1 MPGMAYFASSVS
13 VEESL
18 DKVVEYTN
26 DNDHLHALVSAIEG
40 RTTMGEVA
48 EWRRVGDRLRH
59 RIEWKADAYH
69 GWLEVN
75 REGQVASISVGVH
88 TGEGDGTDARID
100 AALLALKNGIEAE
113 DAADIRKAGASKSL
127 VVETV
132 LKGLIRSIPAPQR
145 SAMAPY
151 LKEAHRLD
159 AAPALEERRADV
171 CVSWARD
178 AATQGRSGVGRAAAA
193 TAADIGHLGGE
204 VDAGL
209 VEGERVVADD
219 LAKVERFDPQ
229 QIGEGELPPGFHA
242 QLNHVFEALREA
254 HRIAAHHGWDAVPW
268 PGLLEQLFAVDANS

>member
-1 MPGMAYFASSVS
+1 MAYFASSVS
-13 VEESL
+13 IEESL
-18 DKVVEYTN
+18 DKVVAYTD
-26 DNDHLHALVSAIEG
+26 DNDHLHTFVSAIEG
-40 RTTMGEVA
+40 RPTVGEVA
-48 EWRRVGDRLRH
+48 EWYRIGDRLRH
-59 RIEWKADAYH
+59 RVEWKADAYR
-69 GWLEVN
+69 GWLEVS

-151 LKEAHRLD
+151 LKEAHHLD
-159 AAPALEERRADV
+159 AAPALEEDRAGV
-171 CVSWARD
+171 CVRWARD
-178 AATQGRSGVGRAAAA
+178 AAGQGRSGVAQAAAA
-193 TAADIGHLGGE
+193 AVVEIGQVEGE

-209 VEGERVVADD
+209 VEGERRVADD
-219 LAKVERFDPQ
+219 LAEVERFDPQ
-229 QIGEGELPPGFHA
+229 QIGEGKLPPGFHGR
-242 QLNHVFEALREA
+242 LNDVYKALGEA

-268 PGLLEQLFAVDANS
+268 PALLEQLFAVNG